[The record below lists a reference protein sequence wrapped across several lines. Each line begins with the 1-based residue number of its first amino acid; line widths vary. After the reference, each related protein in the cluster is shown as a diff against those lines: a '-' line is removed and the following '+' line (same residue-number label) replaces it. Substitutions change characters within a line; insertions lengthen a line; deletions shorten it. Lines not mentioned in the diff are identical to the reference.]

1 MRGVS
6 YVQARVPMSLL
17 QGTATLPTSP
27 MCGASGCACE
37 SRVAFLGLCHRHR
50 NARRQWL
57 SLPCRYTEDMA
68 QPTHAVI
75 IILMDRPQKVHMPA
89 VKETR
94 YKEDLYKGQET
105 YATPA
110 HLCLPGAALGRLYKH
125 GAPDLNR
132 HPHASLGPALVFQ
145 TWRRCALA
153 DMSAKRTWRSRGTTT
168 VLYPKTRASDPAAS
182 SRIESSR
189 TV

>member
-68 QPTHAVI
+68 QPI
-75 IILMDRPQKVHMPA
+75 PG
-89 VKETR
+89 R
-94 YKEDLYKGQET
+94 YTDGPTSQSA
-105 YATPA
+105 YASGERNEVQGGPLQRA
-110 HLCLPGAALGRLYKH
+110 GNVRDACASSFARGGPRRLYKH
-125 GAPDLNR
+125 GATDLNR

-168 VLYPKTRASDPAAS
+168 VLYLKTRASDPAAS

>member
-68 QPTHAVI
+68 QPI
-75 IILMDRPQKVHMPA
+75 PC
-89 VKETR
+89 
-94 YKEDLYKGQET
+94 LYTDGPTSQSA
-105 YATPA
+105 YAS
-110 HLCLPGAALGRLYKH
+110 GERNEVQG
-125 GAPDLNR
+125 
-132 HPHASLGPALVFQ
+132 GPLQ
-145 TWRRCALA
+145 
-153 DMSAKRTWRSRGTTT
+153 
-168 VLYPKTRASDPAAS
+168 RAGNVRDACAS
-182 SRIESSR
+182 SFASSGR
-189 TV
+189 PSVGSIHTVQQTSTGTPIHPWVPLWCSKPGVAVLWQICPRRGRGDRGGLRRSFI